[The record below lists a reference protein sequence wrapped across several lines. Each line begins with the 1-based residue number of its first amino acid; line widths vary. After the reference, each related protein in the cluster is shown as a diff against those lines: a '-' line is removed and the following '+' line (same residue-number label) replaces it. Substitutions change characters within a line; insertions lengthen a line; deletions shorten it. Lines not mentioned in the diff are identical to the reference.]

1 MKKNYL
7 LETKTC
13 IFLNS
18 YDEREIFLDIFL
30 HQLQK
35 YITNIPI
42 FIIKGSK
49 IYKSRET
56 NLNINVINTN
66 YKSPIDKNF
75 LYDLNWGY
83 RYIDGIKFLK
93 ENNYKYVI
101 RFDDDGFIQN
111 IDSALFNDDIIHVLE
126 NTKADRLQ
134 LYGPDPHNVL
144 LPIDSNYS
152 EISPEGHYGHYIT
165 NQCSLWN
172 IDSCFKITHQGL
184 NACSIEGEGSNIAR
198 KIGMKCITFNTP
210 IITGHGLNSW
220 DKGYTDGNNI
230 VKNYC
235 DFYNLDYNQVL
246 LKIKNWKDD
255 ITY

>member
-101 RFDDDGFIQN
+101 RFDDDSFDLRMPDNPLRISDPNRDYSKTNKVVGFSVDFGIQN
-111 IDSALFNDDIIHVLE
+111 QNMFKNLDLDMSE
-126 NTKADRLQ
+126 KKNTA
-134 LYGPDPHNVL
+134 
-144 LPIDSNYS
+144 
-152 EISPEGHYGHYIT
+152 ET
-165 NQCSLWN
+165 
-172 IDSCFKITHQGL
+172 FKIYAAL
-184 NACSIEGEGSNIAR
+184 S
-198 KIGMKCITFNTP
+198 
-210 IITGHGLNSW
+210 
-220 DKGYTDGNNI
+220 
-230 VKNYC
+230 
-235 DFYNLDYNQVL
+235 
-246 LKIKNWKDD
+246 
-255 ITY
+255 